1 MTGAKRMGRS
11 TEDGGKEVALI
22 RESEKMK
29 VLITGGA
36 GFIGSHLAER
46 LLEQGDEVFIVD
58 NLWTGKLANIEKIQ
72 THERLHLV
80 VDTILNE
87 SVMNE
92 LIFKADH
99 IYHFAAAVG
108 VRNIMDHPVETLDIN
123 VKGTEV
129 VLRLAN
135 RFKKKVFIASTSEI
149 YGKHVEHDLSEDDN
163 RVMGT
168 VKKRRWAY
176 ACSKTLDEFLALAYF
191 DEKKLPVLIG
201 RLFNTVGPRQ
211 TGQYGMVLPNFVQC
225 ALLGKPITVYGDGAQ
240 SRSFTHVNDT
250 IGAIAKLMNEPSAE
264 GEIFNVGNDHETTIN
279 DLAQRVKEMTGS
291 DSEIEHIP
299 YEKAYGPGFE
309 DMERRCPNIKK
320 LKDAIG
326 FEPSYDLESII
337 QSVIDYFK
345 E

>member
-1 MTGAKRMGRS
+1 
-11 TEDGGKEVALI
+11 
-22 RESEKMK
+22 MK
-29 VLITGGA
+29 ALITGGA

-46 LLEQGDEVFIVD
+46 LIDLGWEVFVID
-58 NLWTGKLANIEKIQ
+58 NLWTGKLANIENIQ
-72 THERLHLV
+72 NHEAFHLV
-80 VDTILNE
+80 VDTVLNE

-92 LIFKADH
+92 LIFKVDQ
-99 IYHFAAAVG
+99 IYHLAAAVG

-129 VLRLAN
+129 VLRMAN
-135 RFKKKVFIASTSEI
+135 RFKKKVFISSTSEI

-191 DEKKLPVLIG
+191 DEKKLPVVIG

-225 ALLGKPITVYGDGAQ
+225 ALLGKPITVFGDGTQ
-240 SRSFTHVNDT
+240 TRSFTHVNDVVDG
-250 IGAIAKLMNEPSAE
+250 IVKLMNEPRAE
-264 GEIFNVGNDHETTIN
+264 GDVFNIGNDKEVTIN
-279 DLAQRVKEMTGS
+279 ELAEKVKEMTNS
-291 DSEIEHIP
+291 NSEIEHVP

-309 DMERRCPNIKK
+309 DMERRCPNIGKIKK
-320 LKDAIG
+320 LVG
-326 FEPSYDLESII
+326 FEPSNDLELII
-337 QSVIDYFK
+337 RDVIMYFK

>member
-1 MTGAKRMGRS
+1 
-11 TEDGGKEVALI
+11 
-22 RESEKMK
+22 MK

-36 GFIGSHLAER
+36 GFIGSHLAEK
-46 LLEQGDEVFIVD
+46 LLGLGHEVFVID
-58 NLWTGKLANIEKIQ
+58 NLWTGKLTNIAHIHD
-72 THERLHLV
+72 HERFHLV

-92 LIFKADH
+92 LAFKVDH
-99 IYHFAAAVG
+99 IYHLAAAVG
-108 VRNIMDHPVETLDIN
+108 VKTVMDHPVETLDIN

-135 RFKKKVFIASTSEI
+135 RFKKKVLIASTSEI
-149 YGKHVEHDLSEDDN
+149 YGKHIEHDLSEDDN
-163 RVMGT
+163 RVMGS

-191 DEKKLPVLIG
+191 AEKKLPVVIC

-211 TGQYGMVLPNFVQC
+211 IGQYGMVLPNFVQS
-225 ALLGKPITVYGDGAQ
+225 ALLGKPITVFGDGTQ
-240 SRSFTHVNDT
+240 SRSFTHVNDVT
-250 IGAIAKLMNEPSAE
+250 GALIKLMEEPKAE
-264 GEIFNVGNDHETTIN
+264 GDVFNVGSGLEITIN
-279 DLAQRVKEMTGS
+279 DLAQKVKEMTGS

-309 DMERRCPNIKK
+309 DMERRCPKIDKIRE
-320 LKDAIG
+320 LTG
-326 FEPSYDLESII
+326 YEPSYDMDGMIR
-337 QSVIDYFK
+337 SVIDYFK

>member
-1 MTGAKRMGRS
+1 
-11 TEDGGKEVALI
+11 
-22 RESEKMK
+22 MK
-29 VLITGGA
+29 ILITGGA

-46 LLEQGDEVFIVD
+46 LLELGREVFIID
-58 NLWTGKLANIEKIQ
+58 NLCTGKLANIVKIQ
-72 THERLHLV
+72 DHERLHLV

-92 LIFKADH
+92 LIFKVDH
-99 IYHFAAAVG
+99 IYHLAAAVG
-108 VRNIMDHPVETLDIN
+108 VRKIMDHPVETLDTN

-135 RFKKKVFIASTSEI
+135 QFKKKVFIASTSEV
-149 YGKHVEHDLSEDDN
+149 YGNHVEHSLKEDDN
-163 RVMGT
+163 RVMGS

-191 DEKKLPVLIG
+191 DEKKLPVVIG

-211 TGQYGMVLPNFVQC
+211 TGQYGMVLPNFVQN
-225 ALLGKPITVYGDGAQ
+225 ALLGKPIAVYGDGTQ
-240 SRSFTHVNDT
+240 SRSFTHVRDVVEAM
-250 IGAIAKLMNEPSAE
+250 IDLMDEPTAE
-264 GEIFNVGNDHETTIN
+264 GDIFNVGNDKEIAIN
-279 DLAQRVKEMTGS
+279 ELAYRVKEMTGS

-309 DMERRCPNIKK
+309 DMERRCPNIEKIRK
-320 LKDAIG
+320 LTG
-326 FEPSYDLESII
+326 FGPSYDLDAII
-337 QSVIDYFK
+337 KSVVDYFK

>member
-1 MTGAKRMGRS
+1 
-11 TEDGGKEVALI
+11 
-22 RESEKMK
+22 MK
-29 VLITGGA
+29 ALITGGA

-46 LLEQGDEVFIVD
+46 LLELGHEVFIID
-58 NLWTGKLANIEKIQ
+58 NLWTGKLSNIKNIQNHEK
-72 THERLHLV
+72 LHLV

-92 LIFKADH
+92 LIFKIDH
-99 IYHFAAAVG
+99 IYHLAAAVG
-108 VRNIMDHPVETLDIN
+108 VKNIMDHPVETLDIN

-135 RFKKKVFIASTSEI
+135 RFKKKVFIASTSEV
-149 YGKHVEHDLSEDDN
+149 YGKHVEHTLSEDDN

-176 ACSKTLDEFLALAYF
+176 ACSKTLDEFLALSYF
-191 DEKKLPVLIG
+191 DEKKLPVVIG

-211 TGQYGMVLPNFVQC
+211 IGQYGMVLPTFVQS
-225 ALLGKPITVYGDGAQ
+225 ALLGKPITVFGDGTQ
-240 SRSFTHVNDT
+240 SRSFTYISDV
-250 IGAIAKLMNEPSAE
+250 IGAIIKLMDEPAAE
-264 GEIFNVGNDHETTIN
+264 GDVFNIGNDSEVTIN
-279 DLAQRVKEMTGS
+279 QLAETVKRMTGS
-291 DSEIEHIP
+291 DSEIEHIS

-309 DMERRCPNIKK
+309 DMERRCPNIDKIK
-320 LKDAIG
+320 NFIG
-326 FEPSYDLESII
+326 FEPSHDLESIV